1 MSGQPAQTT
10 GHFTFDGQSIPLR
23 DGQSLAAALTE
34 AGLRSFRQTAKGA
47 TRGIFCGM
55 GVCQDCLVTI
65 DGVPNRRACMTPA
78 LAGQVVQT
86 QVAFPELATAAVPPP
101 AAPARVI
108 TPDVLIVGGGAGG
121 LSAAIAAR
129 KAGASVVILD
139 ERKVG
144 GGQYFKQSAATSPLD
159 PQQAAGAALLAEAE
173 ASGAERLGQVEIWGA
188 FDGLLFLAE
197 HKGAALVARPR
208 VAIIATGA
216 YERPD
221 LRPGWTLPGV
231 MTTGA
236 AQTLWRSYRTLPG
249 RRVAIV
255 GSGPLNL
262 QVGRELAEGGAK
274 VVLIAERGPAPWLRP
289 LASAALALAGPGLV
303 WTGLR
308 TMLALRKRGV
318 PIHYATSLD
327 RIDKDGEALRVTV
340 NGPGGATS
348 VVADAVLMNAGFE
361 PQNEILRLLG
371 ARSAYDPVFGH
382 LRVERDESCATSV
395 PGLYAVGDCAG
406 LGGAPAALAEG
417 RIAGRAAAAALGL
430 GDAHDVF
437 ADQRSLAKARRFQ
450 RQLWKLHD
458 VAPRLPKVPDDTLIC
473 RCEEITAG
481 QIRSGLDERP
491 GHAGTLKRATRV
503 GMGRCQGRYCGP
515 VAARL
520 VAAET
525 GTPIDDRSYF
535 APRVP
540 IKPVAISAIL
550 AAEEAL
556 KDAL

>member
-1 MSGQPAQTT
+1 MTGQPA
-10 GHFTFDGQSIPLR
+10 GHFTFDGKSVPLR
-23 DGQSLAAALTE
+23 PGQSLAAALTE

-55 GVCQDCLVTI
+55 GVCQDCLVTVN
-65 DGVPNRRACMTPA
+65 GAPNRRACMTPA
-78 LAGQVVQT
+78 VAGQDIRT
-86 QVAFPELATAAVPPP
+86 QVPFPDLATAPNPQP

-108 TPDVLIVGGGAGG
+108 APDLLIVGGGAGG

-129 KAGASVVILD
+129 RAGASVTILD

-144 GGQYFKQSAATSPLD
+144 GGQYFKQSAVSGPLD
-159 PQQAAGAALLAEAE
+159 AQQSAGADLLAQALAAGAELIGE
-173 ASGAERLGQVEIWGA
+173 VEIWGA

-197 HKGAALVARPR
+197 HKGAALIARPR
-208 VAIIATGA
+208 AAIIATGA
-216 YERPD
+216 YERPEI
-221 LRPGWTLPGV
+221 RPGWTLPGV

-249 RRVAIV
+249 KRVALV

-262 QVGRELAEGGAK
+262 QVGLELAQGGAE
-274 VVLIAERGPAPWLRP
+274 VVMIAERGPAPWLRP
-289 LASAALALAGPGLV
+289 IAAAALALSGPALA

-308 TMLALRKRGV
+308 SLADLRKRGV
-318 PIHYATSLD
+318 PVRHGAALD
-327 RIDKDGEALRVTV
+327 RIDAAEGALRVTLMGDLSPV
-340 NGPGGATS
+340 I
-348 VVADAVLMNAGFE
+348 ADAVLMNAGFD

-371 ARSAYDPVFGH
+371 AEAIYDPAFGH
-382 LRVERDESCATSV
+382 LRITRDDTCATTV

-406 LGGAPAALAEG
+406 LGGAPAAMAEG
-417 RIAGRAAAAALGL
+417 RIAGRAAAAALGF
-430 GDAHDVF
+430 GDGYDTF
-437 ADQRSLAKARRFQ
+437 ADQRQLGRARRFQ
-450 RQLWKLHD
+450 RHLWALHD
-458 VAPRLPKVPDDTLIC
+458 VAPRLPDVPDDTLIC
-473 RCEEITAG
+473 RCEEIDAG
-481 QIRSGLDERP
+481 QIRAGLGEKP

-520 VAAET
+520 VAAAT
-525 GTPIDDRSYF
+525 GTPVQDRSYF

-556 KDAL
+556 KDAP

>member
-1 MSGQPAQTT
+1 MQTED
-10 GHFTFDGQSIPLR
+10 HFTFDGQSLPLR
-23 DGQSLAAALTE
+23 PGQSLAAALTE

-47 TRGIFCGM
+47 PRGIFCGM
-55 GVCQDCLVTI
+55 GVCQDCLVTV

-78 LAGQVVQT
+78 VAGQDIRT
-86 QVAFPELATAAVPPP
+86 QVPFPDLATAAIPQP

-108 TPDVLIVGGGAGG
+108 APDLLIVGGGAGG

-129 KAGASVVILD
+129 QAGASVIILD

-144 GGQYFKQSAATSPLD
+144 GGQYFKQSAVSAPLD
-159 PQQAAGAALLAEAE
+159 AQQSAGAELLAHALAAGAELIGE
-173 ASGAERLGQVEIWGA
+173 VEIWGA

-197 HKGAALVARPR
+197 HKGAALIARPR
-208 VAIIATGA
+208 AAIIATGA
-216 YERPD
+216 YERPEI
-221 LRPGWTLPGV
+221 RPGWTLPGV

-249 RRVAIV
+249 KRVAIV

-262 QVGRELAEGGAK
+262 QVGQELAQGGAE
-274 VVLIAERGPAPWLRP
+274 VVLIAERAAAPWVRP
-289 LASAALALAGPGLV
+289 VAAASLALAGPGLV
-303 WTGLR
+303 LTGLR
-308 TMLALRKRGV
+308 TLHALRKRGV
-318 PIHYATSLD
+318 LVRHGTALD
-327 RIDKDGEALRVTV
+327 RIDVAKGGLRVTLT
-340 NGPGGATS
+340 GGAAP
-348 VVADAVLMNAGFE
+348 VVADAVLMNAGFD

-371 ARSAYDPVFGH
+371 AEATYDPAFGH
-382 LRVERDESCATSV
+382 LRVTRDDTCATTV

-406 LGGAPAALAEG
+406 LGGAPAAMAEG
-417 RIAGRAAAAALGL
+417 RIAGRAAAAALGF
-430 GDAHDVF
+430 GDGYDTF
-437 ADQRSLAKARRFQ
+437 ADQRTLTRARRFQ
-450 RQLWKLHD
+450 RHLWTLHD
-458 VAPRLPKVPDDTLIC
+458 VAPRLPDVPDDTLIC
-473 RCEEITAG
+473 RCEEIDAG
-481 QIRSGLDERP
+481 QIRAGLSEKP

-520 VAAET
+520 VAAAT
-525 GTPIDDRSYF
+525 GTAVEDRSYF

-556 KDAL
+556 KDAP